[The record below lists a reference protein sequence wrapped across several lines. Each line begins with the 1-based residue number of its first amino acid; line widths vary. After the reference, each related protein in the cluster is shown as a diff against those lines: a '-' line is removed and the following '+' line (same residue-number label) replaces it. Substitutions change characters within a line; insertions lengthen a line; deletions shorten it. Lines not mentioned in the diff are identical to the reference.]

1 MRWVIAA
8 LFLIRLPLSA
18 GPAADLTRA
27 IRENSFDREACYRV
41 RDLRIVKEDLK
52 IFLNDG
58 HLIFSKALAG
68 RRIAAV
74 FAADTEGGDGEV
86 MVFPPTRAER
96 AALASYV
103 DSPNLDEHFQAAL
116 FIFTGPE
123 YDALL
128 SQFPNSPG
136 NRKDPEAAA
145 GLDDAWT
152 PTLRSLGASYQTRV
166 TLDLLGGAAS
176 RSGLFAALFRNSR
189 LGSFD
194 VIFDPSSPEQIVAG
208 QVNTRNDRIYFD
220 TWTSFEARSLRQAPP
235 PRRDD
240 VVLSDYRIEA
250 TIHPDLSLESVTR
263 FRVKPA
269 VDGVAAVTFEIAP
282 QMTVSAATVDG
293 RPAEVLQRESLRVN
307 LTRGGNDL
315 FLVFPPE
322 PLRAGHEYEFE
333 LRHSGNVIVDA
344 GDRVFFVAARGNW
357 YPMHGFQF
365 AHYDILFRYPR
376 DLDLV
381 AAGDV
386 VEDRTEGDWRITRRR
401 TAASIRFAAFNLGN
415 YEHARFERD
424 GFVVDVCANRSLER
438 ALQPKPQDVVIVPVP
453 NPRQRRPGDTLQAAA
468 PVPHSPLERF
478 QALAADITAALEFM
492 SSKFGPPA
500 LPHIAVS
507 PIPGTFGQGF
517 PGLIYLSTLAYLREP
532 PVIRGASPRSQEL
545 YFDELLEA
553 HEVAHQWWGN
563 RVISSFYRDSWLM
576 EALANTS
583 ALLYIENHKGAHSA
597 ELLLD
602 SYRSY
607 LLEKNGAGQTV
618 ESAGPIVFGPRLE
631 NSQQPSAFHSITY
644 GKGTWIMQMLR
655 RRTGDERFLGLLRE
669 IVKRYDHRE
678 ISTEEFREIA
688 AQFLPPHDDD
698 PKLES
703 FFEQWVY
710 GTGIPTLKLSWSL
723 KGKAPALRLAG
734 TVKQTDVDEEFTA
747 LVPVEIQTGRG
758 PALVRWVRTSNEPVT
773 FTVPLTQAPVKVALD
788 PHNSVLRR

>member
-1 MRWVIAA
+1 MRWAIAA
-8 LFLIRLPLSA
+8 LFLVRLPLPA
-18 GPAADLTRA
+18 GTAADLTRA

-58 HLIFSKALAG
+58 HLIFGKALAG

-74 FAADTEGGDGEV
+74 FAADTDGGDGEV
-86 MVFPPTRAER
+86 MLFPPTRAER
-96 AALASYV
+96 GALASYV
-103 DSPNLDEHFQAAL
+103 DSPNLDEHFQTAL

-128 SQFPNSPG
+128 SQFPNNPA

-176 RSGLFAALFRNSR
+176 RSGLFAALFRNSK

-208 QVNTRNDRIYFD
+208 QVNTRDDRIYFD
-220 TWTSFEARSLRQAPP
+220 TWTSFEARSFRQSPP

-240 VVLSDYRIEA
+240 VVVSDYRIEA
-250 TIHPDLSLESVTR
+250 TIRPDLSLESVTR

-269 VDGVAAVTFEIAP
+269 LDGVAAVTFEIAP

-307 LTRGGNDL
+307 LTRSGNDL

-365 AHYDILFRYPR
+365 AQYDILFRYPR

-438 ALQPKPQDVVIVPVP
+438 ALQPKPQDVVIVPAP
-453 NPRQRRPGDTLQAAA
+453 NSRPHRPLDSLQAAA
-468 PVPHSPLERF
+468 PAPHSPLERF

-517 PGLIYLSTLAYLREP
+517 PGLIYLSTLAYLKEP
-532 PVIRGASPRSQEL
+532 PAMRGASPQSQEL

-563 RVISSFYRDSWLM
+563 RVTSSFYRDSWLM

-602 SYRSY
+602 SYRNY
-607 LLEKNGAGQTV
+607 LLAKNGAGQTV
-618 ESAGPIVFGPRLE
+618 ESTGPIVFGPRLE
-631 NSQQPSAFHSITY
+631 NSQQPSAFRSITY

-655 RRTGDERFLGLLRE
+655 RRMGDERFLALLRE
-669 IVKRYDHRE
+669 IVKRYDRRE

-723 KGKAPALRLAG
+723 KGKAPALRLAA
-734 TVKQTDVDEEFTA
+734 TVKQTDVDDEFTA

-788 PHNSVLRR
+788 PHNAVLRR